1 VNLSL
6 VVYSLD
12 INNKTGGLHMNAVID
27 VQHLKKTFNKET
39 ALQDVSFTIQKGEIF
54 GFLGPSGSGKTTT
67 IKILTAQ
74 TEKTAG
80 NVLLFGQPAADMKQ
94 SQNRKRFGILTDN
107 SGLYTRLSIEE
118 NLLLYSKLYEL
129 SVTAVKEALDFVN
142 LYADRKKKI
151 SQLSKG
157 MIQRV
162 TLARAI
168 MHKPELLFLDEPTSA
183 LDPVN
188 TEHIYN
194 GLRKLNAMGT
204 TIFLTTHDMSE
215 AEILCDRVAFLHK
228 GKIRAIGAPSDLK
241 QEFGTDSMTVELT
254 DGTQE
259 VIQNGAQDA
268 QKLYQWMQANVVT
281 RIHTNE
287 PTLGDIFMQITGS
300 DLV

>member
-1 VNLSL
+1 ME
-6 VVYSLD
+6 
-12 INNKTGGLHMNAVID
+12 TVID
-27 VQHLKKTFNKET
+27 VQHLNKVFNRET
-39 ALQDVSFTIQKGEIF
+39 ALQDVSFTIKKGEIF

-80 NVLLFGQPAADMKQ
+80 DVSLFNRPVSEMKS
-94 SQNRKRFGILTDN
+94 SQNRQRFGILTDN

-118 NLLLYSKLYEL
+118 NLLLYSSLYQL
-129 SVTAVKEALDFVN
+129 PTSAVKDALDFVN
-142 LYADRKKKI
+142 LYAERKKKI

-188 TEHIYN
+188 TQHIYN
-194 GLRKLNAMGT
+194 GLRKLNELGT

-215 AEILCDRVAFLHK
+215 AEILCDRVAFLHQ
-228 GKIRAIGAPSDLK
+228 GKIRAIGSPKQLK
-241 QEFGTDSMTVELT
+241 KEFGDETITVELT
-254 DGTQE
+254 NGHYET
-259 VIQNGAQDA
+259 IQHGEQDA
-268 QKLYQWMQANVVT
+268 QKLYDWMQSNAVA
-281 RIHTNE
+281 RLYTNE

-300 DLV
+300 DLI

>member
-1 VNLSL
+1 
-6 VVYSLD
+6 
-12 INNKTGGLHMNAVID
+12 MNAVID

-80 NVLLFGQPAADMKQ
+80 NVLLFGQPATGMKQ

-107 SGLYTRLSIEE
+107 SGLYTRLTIEE

-241 QEFGTDSMTVELT
+241 QEYGTDSMTVELT

-268 QKLYQWMQANVVT
+268 QKLYQWMQTNVVT

>member
-1 VNLSL
+1 ME
-6 VVYSLD
+6 
-12 INNKTGGLHMNAVID
+12 TVID
-27 VQHLKKTFNKET
+27 VQHLNKVFNRET
-39 ALQDVSFTIQKGEIF
+39 ALQDVSFTIKKGEIF

-80 NVLLFGQPAADMKQ
+80 DVSLFNRPVSEMKS
-94 SQNRKRFGILTDN
+94 SQNRQRFGILTDN

-118 NLLLYSKLYEL
+118 NLLLYSSLYQL
-129 SVTAVKEALDFVN
+129 PTSAVKEALDFVN
-142 LYADRKKKI
+142 LYAERKKKI

-188 TEHIYN
+188 TQHIYN
-194 GLRKLNAMGT
+194 GLRKLNELGT

-215 AEILCDRVAFLHK
+215 AEILCDRVAFLHQ
-228 GKIRAIGAPSDLK
+228 GKIRAIGSPKQLK
-241 QEFGTDSMTVELT
+241 KEFGDETITVELT
-254 DGTQE
+254 NGQYET
-259 VIQNGAQDA
+259 IQNGEQDA
-268 QKLYQWMQANVVT
+268 QKLYDWMQSNAVA
-281 RIHTNE
+281 RLYTNE

-300 DLV
+300 DLI

>member
-1 VNLSL
+1 
-6 VVYSLD
+6 
-12 INNKTGGLHMNAVID
+12 MNAVID
-27 VQHLKKTFNKET
+27 VQNLKKTFNKET

-80 NVLLFGQPAADMKQ
+80 NVLLFGQPAAGMKQ

-268 QKLYQWMQANVVT
+268 EKLYQWMQANVVT

>member
-1 VNLSL
+1 
-6 VVYSLD
+6 
-12 INNKTGGLHMNAVID
+12 MNAVID

-80 NVLLFGQPAADMKQ
+80 NVLLFGQPAAGMKQ

-107 SGLYTRLSIEE
+107 SGMYTRLTIEE

-241 QEFGTDSMTVELT
+241 QKFGTDSMTVELT

>member
-1 VNLSL
+1 ME
-6 VVYSLD
+6 
-12 INNKTGGLHMNAVID
+12 TVID
-27 VQHLKKTFNKET
+27 VQHLNKVFNRET
-39 ALQDVSFTIQKGEIF
+39 ALQDVSFTIKKGEIF

-80 NVLLFGQPAADMKQ
+80 DVSLFNRPVSEMKS
-94 SQNRKRFGILTDN
+94 SQNRQRFGILTDN

-118 NLLLYSKLYEL
+118 NLLLYSSLYQL
-129 SVTAVKEALDFVN
+129 PTSSVKDALDFVN
-142 LYADRKKKI
+142 LYAERKKKI

-188 TEHIYN
+188 TQHIYN
-194 GLRKLNAMGT
+194 GLRKLNELGT

-215 AEILCDRVAFLHK
+215 AEILCDRVAFLHQ
-228 GKIRAIGAPSDLK
+228 GKIRAIGSPKQLK
-241 QEFGTDSMTVELT
+241 KEFGDETITVELT
-254 DGTQE
+254 NGHYET
-259 VIQNGAQDA
+259 IQNGEQDA
-268 QKLYQWMQANVVT
+268 QKLYDWMQSNAVA
-281 RIHTNE
+281 RLYTNE

-300 DLV
+300 DLI

>member
-1 VNLSL
+1 
-6 VVYSLD
+6 
-12 INNKTGGLHMNAVID
+12 MNAVID
-27 VQHLKKTFNKET
+27 VQNLKKTFNKET

-80 NVLLFGQPAADMKQ
+80 NVLLFGQPAAGMKQ

-129 SVTAVKEALDFVN
+129 SVTAVKEALNFVN

-194 GLRKLNAMGT
+194 GLRKLNAIGT

-228 GKIRAIGAPSDLK
+228 GKIRAIGAPCDLK

-268 QKLYQWMQANVVT
+268 EKLYQWMQANVVT

>member
-1 VNLSL
+1 
-6 VVYSLD
+6 
-12 INNKTGGLHMNAVID
+12 MNAVID

-80 NVLLFGQPAADMKQ
+80 NVLLFGQPAAGMKQ

-107 SGLYTRLSIEE
+107 SGLYTRLTIEE

-268 QKLYQWMQANVVT
+268 QKLYQWMQANIVT

>member
-1 VNLSL
+1 
-6 VVYSLD
+6 
-12 INNKTGGLHMNAVID
+12 MNAVID

-80 NVLLFGQPAADMKQ
+80 NVLLFGQPAAGMKQ

-107 SGLYTRLSIEE
+107 SGLYTRLTIEE

-215 AEILCDRVAFLHK
+215 AEILCDRVAFLYK

>member
-1 VNLSL
+1 
-6 VVYSLD
+6 
-12 INNKTGGLHMNAVID
+12 MNAVID
-27 VQHLKKTFNKET
+27 VQHLKKIFNKET

-80 NVLLFGQPAADMKQ
+80 NVLLFGQPAADLKQ

-241 QEFGTDSMTVELT
+241 QEFGTDSLTVGLT

-268 QKLYQWMQANVVT
+268 EKLYQWMKANVVT

>member
-1 VNLSL
+1 MFLSRL
-6 VVYSLD
+6 KRVKYS
-12 INNKTGGLHMNAVID
+12 V
-27 VQHLKKTFNKET
+27 
-39 ALQDVSFTIQKGEIF
+39 
-54 GFLGPSGSGKTTT
+54 FLPSGSGKTTT

-80 NVLLFGQPAADMKQ
+80 DVSLFNRPVSEMKS
-94 SQNRKRFGILTDN
+94 SQNRQRFGILTDN

-118 NLLLYSKLYEL
+118 NLLLYSSLYQL
-129 SVTAVKEALDFVN
+129 PTSAVKDALDFVN
-142 LYADRKKKI
+142 LYAERKKKI

-188 TEHIYN
+188 TQHIYN
-194 GLRKLNAMGT
+194 GLRKLNELGT

-215 AEILCDRVAFLHK
+215 AEILCDRVAFLHQ
-228 GKIRAIGAPSDLK
+228 GKIRAIGSPKQLK
-241 QEFGTDSMTVELT
+241 KEFGDETITVELT
-254 DGTQE
+254 NGHYET
-259 VIQNGAQDA
+259 IQHGEQDA
-268 QKLYQWMQANVVT
+268 QKLYDWMQSNAVA
-281 RIHTNE
+281 RLYTNE

-300 DLV
+300 DLI

>member
-1 VNLSL
+1 
-6 VVYSLD
+6 
-12 INNKTGGLHMNAVID
+12 MNAVIE

-74 TEKTAG
+74 TDKTDG

-118 NLLLYSKLYEL
+118 NLLLYSKLYDL
-129 SVTAVKEALDFVN
+129 PISAVKEALDFVN

-194 GLRKLNAMGT
+194 GLRKLNDLGT

-228 GKIRAIGAPSDLK
+228 GKIRAIGAPNDLK
-241 QEFGTDSMTVELT
+241 QEFGTDSMTVELKN
-254 DGTQE
+254 GTQE
-259 VIQNGAQDA
+259 IIQNGAQDA
-268 QKLYQWMQANVVT
+268 EKLYRWMQANDVT

>member
-1 VNLSL
+1 
-6 VVYSLD
+6 
-12 INNKTGGLHMNAVID
+12 MNAVID
-27 VQHLKKTFNKET
+27 VQHLKKIFNKET

-142 LYADRKKKI
+142 LYTDRKKKI

-241 QEFGTDSMTVELT
+241 QEFGTDSLTVGLT

-268 QKLYQWMQANVVT
+268 EKLYQWMKANVVT

>member
-1 VNLSL
+1 
-6 VVYSLD
+6 
-12 INNKTGGLHMNAVID
+12 M
-27 VQHLKKTFNKET
+27 
-39 ALQDVSFTIQKGEIF
+39 
-54 GFLGPSGSGKTTT
+54 
-67 IKILTAQ
+67 TAQ

-241 QEFGTDSMTVELT
+241 QEFGTDSLTVELT

-268 QKLYQWMQANVVT
+268 EKLYQWMKANVVT

>member
-1 VNLSL
+1 ME
-6 VVYSLD
+6 
-12 INNKTGGLHMNAVID
+12 TVID
-27 VQHLKKTFNKET
+27 VQHLNKVFNRET
-39 ALQDVSFTIQKGEIF
+39 ALQDVSFTIKKGEIF

-80 NVLLFGQPAADMKQ
+80 DVSLFNRPVSEMK
-94 SQNRKRFGILTDN
+94 SSLNRQRFGILTDN

-118 NLLLYSKLYEL
+118 NLLLYSSLYQL
-129 SVTAVKEALDFVN
+129 PTSAVKDALDFVN
-142 LYADRKKKI
+142 LYAERKKKI

-188 TEHIYN
+188 TQHIYN
-194 GLRKLNAMGT
+194 GLRKLNELGT

-215 AEILCDRVAFLHK
+215 AEILCDRVAFLHQ
-228 GKIRAIGAPSDLK
+228 GKIRAIGSPKQLK
-241 QEFGTDSMTVELT
+241 KEFGDETITVELT
-254 DGTQE
+254 NGHYET
-259 VIQNGAQDA
+259 IQNGEQDA
-268 QKLYQWMQANVVT
+268 QKLYDWMQSNAVA
-281 RIHTNE
+281 RLYTNE

-300 DLV
+300 DLI

>member
-1 VNLSL
+1 
-6 VVYSLD
+6 
-12 INNKTGGLHMNAVID
+12 M
-27 VQHLKKTFNKET
+27 
-39 ALQDVSFTIQKGEIF
+39 
-54 GFLGPSGSGKTTT
+54 
-67 IKILTAQ
+67 
-74 TEKTAG
+74 
-80 NVLLFGQPAADMKQ
+80 
-94 SQNRKRFGILTDN
+94 
-107 SGLYTRLSIEE
+107 YTRLTIEE

-215 AEILCDRVAFLHK
+215 AEILCDRVAFLYK

-268 QKLYQWMQANVVT
+268 EKLYQWMQANVVT

>member
-1 VNLSL
+1 
-6 VVYSLD
+6 
-12 INNKTGGLHMNAVID
+12 MNAVID
-27 VQHLKKTFNKET
+27 VQHLKKIFNKET

-241 QEFGTDSMTVELT
+241 QEFGTDSLTVGLT

-268 QKLYQWMQANVVT
+268 EKLYQWMKANVVT

>member
-1 VNLSL
+1 
-6 VVYSLD
+6 
-12 INNKTGGLHMNAVID
+12 MNAVID
-27 VQHLKKTFNKET
+27 VQHLKKIFNKET

-241 QEFGTDSMTVELT
+241 QEFGTDSLTVELT

-268 QKLYQWMQANVVT
+268 EKLYQWMKANVVT

>member
-1 VNLSL
+1 
-6 VVYSLD
+6 
-12 INNKTGGLHMNAVID
+12 MNAVID

-80 NVLLFGQPAADMKQ
+80 NVLLFGQPAAGMKQ

-107 SGLYTRLSIEE
+107 SGLYTRLTIEE

-254 DGTQE
+254 DGTKE

-268 QKLYQWMQANVVT
+268 QKLYQWMQANIVT

>member
-1 VNLSL
+1 
-6 VVYSLD
+6 
-12 INNKTGGLHMNAVID
+12 MNAVID

-80 NVLLFGQPAADMKQ
+80 NVLLFGQPAAGMKQ

-107 SGLYTRLSIEE
+107 SGLYTRLTIEE

-241 QEFGTDSMTVELT
+241 QEFGNDSMTVELT

>member
-1 VNLSL
+1 MSTSPSCFKVKLTTT
-6 VVYSLD
+6 
-12 INNKTGGLHMNAVID
+12 TGGLHMETVID
-27 VQHLKKTFNKET
+27 VQHLKKVFNKET
-39 ALQDVSFTIQKGEIF
+39 ALQDVSFTIKKGEIF

-80 NVLLFGQPAADMKQ
+80 DVSLFNRPASEMKS
-94 SQNRKRFGILTDN
+94 SQNRQRFGILTDN

-118 NLLLYSKLYEL
+118 NLLLYSSLYQL
-129 SVTAVKEALDFVN
+129 PNSAVKDALDFVN
-142 LYADRKKKI
+142 LYAERKKKI

-188 TEHIYN
+188 TQHIYN
-194 GLRKLNAMGT
+194 GLRKLNELGT

-215 AEILCDRVAFLHK
+215 AEILCDRVAFLHQ
-228 GKIRAIGAPSDLK
+228 GKIRAIGSPKQLK
-241 QEFGTDSMTVELT
+241 KEFGDETITVELT
-254 DGTQE
+254 NGQYET
-259 VIQNGAQDA
+259 IQNGEQDA
-268 QKLYQWMQANVVT
+268 QKLYDWMQSNAVA
-281 RIHTNE
+281 RIYTNE

-300 DLV
+300 DLI

>member
-1 VNLSL
+1 
-6 VVYSLD
+6 
-12 INNKTGGLHMNAVID
+12 MNAVID

-54 GFLGPSGSGKTTT
+54 GFLGPSGFGKTTT

-80 NVLLFGQPAADMKQ
+80 NVLLFGQPAAGMKQ

-107 SGLYTRLSIEE
+107 SGLYTRLTIEE

>member
-1 VNLSL
+1 
-6 VVYSLD
+6 
-12 INNKTGGLHMNAVID
+12 MNAVID

-74 TEKTAG
+74 TNKSGG
-80 NVLLFGQPAADMKQ
+80 NVLLFGQPATDMKQ

-118 NLLLYSKLYEL
+118 NLLLYSNLYEIPN
-129 SVTAVKEALDFVN
+129 SAVKEALDFVN

-188 TEHIYN
+188 TQHIYN
-194 GLRKLNAMGT
+194 GLRKLNDMGT

-228 GKIRAIGAPSDLK
+228 GKIRAIGAPKDLK
-241 QEFGTDSMTVELT
+241 REFGTDTITVELK
-254 DGTQE
+254 
-259 VIQNGAQDA
+259 NGAQEIIENGA
-268 QKLYQWMQANVVT
+268 QNAEKLYQWMQSDQVT
-281 RIHTNE
+281 RIYSNE

>member
-1 VNLSL
+1 
-6 VVYSLD
+6 
-12 INNKTGGLHMNAVID
+12 MNAVID

-80 NVLLFGQPAADMKQ
+80 NVLLFGQPAAGMKQ

-107 SGLYTRLSIEE
+107 SGLYTRLTIEE

-194 GLRKLNAMGT
+194 GLRNLNAMGT